1 MRTLVFDNSVY
12 EDGAGRIYSKIMS
25 WTLPG
30 LILATLEIAL
40 INTGILKVDSVPPV
54 LLKLIGLLT
63 VIYVIPSI
71 FAFPTAWFLSSGKTR
86 LLKTGSIDLYKKKI
100 VYHQAASMTM
110 ATPRMVD
117 WSVTQLK
124 RVEKKRGYYILYG
137 AVTNE
142 TAGGSDSQLRIPA
155 AFEDMH
161 LISEMAR
168 YH

>member
-1 MRTLVFDNSVY
+1 MRTLAFDNSVY
-12 EDGAGRIYSKIMS
+12 EDGPGWIFKKIMS
-25 WTLPG
+25 ATLPG

-40 INTGILKVDSVPPV
+40 INTGMLRMDGIPSV

-63 VIYVIPSI
+63 VVYVIPSI
-71 FAFPTAWFLSSGKTR
+71 FAFPTAWFLSYGKTR
-86 LLKTGSIDLYKKKI
+86 LYKSASIDLYKKKI
-100 VYHQAASMTM
+100 VYHQAVSMTM

-117 WSVTQLK
+117 WSVTQLR
-124 RVEKKRGYYILYG
+124 RVEKTRGYYILYG

-142 TAGGSDSQLRIPA
+142 TAGGSASQLRIPA
-155 AFEDMH
+155 VFEDMH

>member
-12 EDGAGRIYSKIMS
+12 EDGAGRIYNKIMS

-40 INTGILKVDSVPPV
+40 INTGILRVDSVPPV

-63 VIYVIPSI
+63 VIYVIPS
-71 FAFPTAWFLSSGKTR
+71 R

-124 RVEKKRGYYILYG
+124 RVEKKRGCYILYG

>member
-1 MRTLVFDNSVY
+1 
-12 EDGAGRIYSKIMS
+12 MS

-40 INTGILKVDSVPPV
+40 INTGILRVDSVPPV

-71 FAFPTAWFLSSGKTR
+71 FAFPTAWFLSYGKTR

-124 RVEKKRGYYILYG
+124 RVEKKRGCYILYG